1 MNIGYA
7 RISTSGQNL
16 DRQIAALR
24 DEGCE
29 TIFRETASGKSITGR
44 PQLDRAIDQLGS
56 KDVLVVAEWDRA
68 TRSMMDGIQI
78 MQRVAARGAA
88 IKVLDKPHLDLT
100 TPIGKG
106 LLGLLSAIAEDERQR
121 IVKRAGEGR
130 KSAKAR
136 GVKMGAPSKL
146 SDHQKRKALARLE
159 AGESCSEIG
168 RDMGV
173 SHSTISRLKS
183 TRKTS

>member
-29 TIFRETASGKSITGR
+29 TIFRETASGKSMTGR

-78 MQRVAARGAA
+78 MQRVPFGFA
-88 IKVLDKPHLDLT
+88 KVIT
-100 TPIGKG
+100 Y
-106 LLGLLSAIAEDERQR
+106 
-121 IVKRAGEGR
+121 
-130 KSAKAR
+130 
-136 GVKMGAPSKL
+136 M
-146 SDHQKRKALARLE
+146 
-159 AGESCSEIG
+159 
-168 RDMGV
+168 
-173 SHSTISRLKS
+173 ST
-183 TRKTS
+183 

>member
-29 TIFRETASGKSITGR
+29 TIFRETASGKSMTGR

-106 LLGLLSAIAEDERQR
+106 LLGLLSATASIPR
-121 IVKRAGEGR
+121 RA
-130 KSAKAR
+130 S
-136 GVKMGAPSKL
+136 
-146 SDHQKRKALARLE
+146 ALATERLPR
-159 AGESCSEIG
+159 SSKP
-168 RDMGV
+168 
-173 SHSTISRLKS
+173 S
-183 TRKTS
+183 